1 VLHPLEIVSVPVDQ
15 LGEAVGSLSD
25 KSLLIV
31 AALDQME
38 PGMKFFQFIAFA
50 AIAAAGLS
58 VRAAPD
64 PAVELKLPAEAAA
77 AMGSIDAERIR
88 AHVKFL
94 ADDLLEGRGTGTRGG
109 DIAANYI
116 AAQFALYGLKP
127 AGDNGTYLQKVDF
140 TGVLTQPGSSFS
152 LLPAHGA
159 PLDLKLGDDYVTNN
173 QTQTDSVDI
182 DAPVVFVGYGIEA
195 PEYRWNDFKG
205 VDVKGKV
212 VLVIVNEPPSTDPKF
227 FKAEAMTYYG
237 RWTYKYEEAARK
249 GAVGALIIHR
259 TDLASYPW
267 QVVRSSWSNEQV
279 YLSNDRDP
287 KLQAASW
294 IQLEVARQLFA
305 AAGLKL
311 DDMMQEAGTRKF
323 KARELPMRLKAHVV
337 SKVRRFESYNV
348 LGVLPGSTEGPSA
361 QAVVYSAHYDHL
373 GLDPALSGDKIYN
386 GAVDNGTGC
395 GIILELA
402 HAFTTAR
409 TKPPYPVLFASVTAE
424 EKGLLGSNYLGKHLP
439 IPAAQIALDL
449 NFDAVPPIGVPES
462 ISVTGAERTTFYP
475 VVERTAKAFGFEIQ
489 PDPEPGAGHYYR
501 SDHFSLARAGVPGFS
516 VNTALKFAGHTPEWG
531 KAQRD
536 EYTSKRYHQ
545 PGDEYRADMDFT
557 SNAAL
562 ARFGFALGWQALSAD
577 QTVNWLSGDEFE
589 PIRLQGNAVH

>member
-1 VLHPLEIVSVPVDQ
+1 MAPEQSAHVKWAP
-15 LGEAVGSLSD
+15 
-25 KSLLIV
+25 
-31 AALDQME
+31 
-38 PGMKFFQFIAFA
+38 MKFFQFIAFA

-58 VRAAPD
+58 ARAAPD

-77 AMGSIDAERIR
+77 AMGGIDAERIR

-127 AGDNGTYLQKVDF
+127 AGDDGTYLQKVDF

-152 LLPAHGA
+152 LLPSHGA

-182 DAPVVFVGYGIEA
+182 DAPIVFVGYGIEA

-227 FKAEAMTYYG
+227 FKAETMTYYG
-237 RWTYKYEEAARK
+237 RWTYKFEEAARK

-323 KARELPMRLKAHVV
+323 KARELPVRLKAHVV

-348 LGVLPGSTEGPSA
+348 LGLLPGSTGEPA
-361 QAVVYSAHYDHL
+361 EQAVVYSAHYDHL
-373 GLDPALSGDKIYN
+373 GFDPKLSGDKIYN

-395 GIILELA
+395 GILLELA

-409 TKPPYPVLFASVTAE
+409 AKPPHPVLFASVTAE

-449 NFDAVPPIGVPES
+449 NFDAVPPIGTPES

-475 VVERTAKAFGFEIQ
+475 VVERTAKAFGFDIQ

-545 PGDEYRADMDFT
+545 PSDEYRADMDFT

-562 ARFGFALGWQALSAD
+562 ARFGFALGWQALSAN

-589 PIRLQGNAVH
+589 PIRLQGGVL

>member
-1 VLHPLEIVSVPVDQ
+1 ML
-15 LGEAVGSLSD
+15 GSLCAG
-25 KSLLIV
+25 LEVIFRNLNV
-31 AALDQME
+31 NLE
-38 PGMKFFQFIAFA
+38 PGLKFFQLIAFA
-50 AIAAAGLS
+50 AAAVSSLS

-64 PAVELKLPAEAAA
+64 PAVELGLPAEAAA

-127 AGDNGTYLQKVDF
+127 AGDDGTYLQKVDF

-152 LLPAHGA
+152 LQPSRGA
-159 PLDLKLGDDYVTNN
+159 PLNLKLGEDYVTNN

-195 PEYRWNDFKG
+195 PEYRWDDFKG

-227 FKAEAMTYYG
+227 FKAESMTYYG
-237 RWTYKYEEAARK
+237 RWTYKFEEAARK

-323 KARELPMRLKAHVV
+323 KARELPVRLKAHVV
-337 SKVRRFESYNV
+337 SKVRKFESYNV
-348 LGVLPGSTEGPSA
+348 LGLLPGSAGGPKT

-373 GLDPALSGDKIYN
+373 GFDPTLSGDKIYN

-395 GIILELA
+395 GILLELA
-402 HAFTTAR
+402 HAFAASGA
-409 TKPPYPVLFASVTAE
+409 KPPHPVLFASVTAE

-449 NFDAVPPIGVPES
+449 NFDAIPPIGTPES
-462 ISVTGAERTTFYP
+462 INVTGAERTSFFP
-475 VVERTAKAFGFEIQ
+475 VVEQTAKAFGFDIQ

-516 VNTALKFAGHTPEWG
+516 VNTALKFAGHPPEWG
-531 KAQRD
+531 KAQRE
-536 EYTSKRYHQ
+536 EYTSKHYHQ
-545 PGDEYRADMDFT
+545 PSDEYRADMDFA

-562 ARFGFALGWQALSAD
+562 AKFGFALGWQALNAK
-577 QTVNWLSGDEFE
+577 QTVSWLPGDEFE
-589 PIRLQGNAVH
+589 PIRLQGSAVH

>member
-1 VLHPLEIVSVPVDQ
+1 
-15 LGEAVGSLSD
+15 
-25 KSLLIV
+25 
-31 AALDQME
+31 
-38 PGMKFFQFIAFA
+38 MKFFQFIALT

-58 VRAAPD
+58 VRAAD

-127 AGDNGTYLQKVDF
+127 AGDDGTYLQKVAF
-140 TGVLTQPGSSFS
+140 TGVLTQPGSTFS
-152 LLPAHGA
+152 LLPSHGA

-294 IQLEVARQLFA
+294 IQVEVARQLFA

-348 LGVLPGSTEGPSA
+348 LGLLPGSTEGPLA

-373 GLDPALSGDKIYN
+373 GFDPTLSGDKIYN

-409 TKPPYPVLFASVTAE
+409 AKPPYPVLFASVTAE

-449 NFDAVPPIGVPES
+449 NFDAVPPIGTPES

-475 VVERTAKAFGFEIQ
+475 VVERTAKAFGFDIQ

-536 EYTSKRYHQ
+536 EYTSKHYHQ
-545 PGDEYRADMDFT
+545 PSDEYRADMDFA

-562 ARFGFALGWQALSAD
+562 AKFGFALGWQALSAK
-577 QTVNWLSGDEFE
+577 QTVNWLPGDEFE
-589 PIRLQGNAVH
+589 PIRLHGNAVQ

>member
-1 VLHPLEIVSVPVDQ
+1 MKLFQ
-15 LGEAVGSLSD
+15 L
-25 KSLLIV
+25 
-31 AALDQME
+31 M
-38 PGMKFFQFIAFA
+38 AFA
-50 AIAAAGLS
+50 AAAAVGLG

-64 PAVELKLPAEAAA
+64 PGVELGLPAGAVA

-109 DIAANYI
+109 DIAANYL

-127 AGDNGTYLQKVDF
+127 AGDDGTYLQKVDF
-140 TGVLTQPGSSFS
+140 TGVMTQPASSFS
-152 LLPAHGA
+152 LQPAHGA

-227 FKAEAMTYYG
+227 FKAETMTYYG
-237 RWTYKYEEAARK
+237 RWTYKFEEAARK

-279 YLSNDRDP
+279 YLSRDRDP

-305 AAGLKL
+305 ASGLKL
-311 DDMMQEAGTRKF
+311 EDMMQEAGTRKF
-323 KARELPMRLKAHVV
+323 KAHELPVRLKAHVV

-348 LGVLPGSTEGPSA
+348 LGLLPGPAGEPNA

-373 GLDPALSGDKIYN
+373 GIDPGLSGDQIYN

-395 GIILELA
+395 GILLELA
-402 HAFTTAR
+402 HAFTTASA
-409 TKPPYPVLFASVTAE
+409 KPPHPVLFAAVTAE

-449 NFDAVPPIGVPES
+449 NFDAVPPIGTPES
-462 ISVTGAERTTFYP
+462 ISVTGAERTTFFP
-475 VVERTAKAFGFEIQ
+475 VVERTAKAFAFDIQ

-516 VNTALKFAGHTPEWG
+516 VNTALKFAGHPPEWG
-531 KAQRD
+531 RAQRE
-536 EYTSKRYHQ
+536 EYTSKHYHQ
-545 PGDEYRADMDFT
+545 PSDEYSADMDFA

-562 ARFGFALGWQALSAD
+562 ARFGFALGWQALNAT

-589 PIRLQGNAVH
+589 PVRLQGSAVH

>member
-1 VLHPLEIVSVPVDQ
+1 
-15 LGEAVGSLSD
+15 
-25 KSLLIV
+25 
-31 AALDQME
+31 
-38 PGMKFFQFIAFA
+38 MKFFQFIAFA
-50 AIAAAGLS
+50 TVAAAGLS
-58 VRAAPD
+58 AWATPD
-64 PAVELKLPAEAAA
+64 PAVELGLPAEAAA
-77 AMGSIDAERIR
+77 AMSSVDAERIR

-127 AGDNGTYLQKVDF
+127 AGDDGTYLQKVDF

-152 LLPAHGA
+152 LRPSHGA

-227 FKAEAMTYYG
+227 FKAESMTYYG
-237 RWTYKYEEAARK
+237 RWTYKFEEAARK

-279 YLSNDRDP
+279 YLSHDRDP

-323 KARELPMRLKAHVV
+323 KARELPVRLEAHVV
-337 SKVRRFESYNV
+337 SKVRKFESYNV
-348 LGVLPGSTEGPSA
+348 LGLLPGSAGGAEA
-361 QAVVYSAHYDHL
+361 QALVYSAHYDHL
-373 GLDPALSGDKIYN
+373 GVDPTLSGDKIYN

-395 GIILELA
+395 GILLELA
-402 HAFTTAR
+402 HAFTTAGA
-409 TKPPYPVLFASVTAE
+409 KPPHPVLFAAVTAE

-449 NFDAVPPIGVPES
+449 NFDAVPPIGMPES
-462 ISVTGAERTTFYP
+462 INVTGAERTTFFP
-475 VVERTAKAFGFEIQ
+475 VVERTSKAFGFDIQ

-516 VNTALKFAGHTPEWG
+516 VNTALKFAGHPPEWG

-536 EYTSKRYHQ
+536 EYTAKHYHQ
-545 PGDEYRADMDFT
+545 PSDEYRADMDFA

-562 ARFGFALGWQALSAD
+562 AKFGFALGWQALNAK
-577 QTVNWLSGDEFE
+577 QTVNWLPGDEFE